1 MAYTEQTFLQT
12 LKPYVIA
19 DMENSNIL
27 ASLTAAQAF
36 IESKMGNSGLT
47 KECNNLFGI
56 KGSYNGQYGTYWTT
70 EYYNGI
76 KQRVK
81 AAFRKYPSW
90 KESIADHSALFN
102 NMKRYKNLRG
112 ETNYQKAC
120 LNVQADGYATSPVYA
135 RTLFNT
141 INKFQLYSWD
151 AEVLGKPVEVIR
163 TEPIRAMKKACA
175 LPTLKMGDKNE
186 YVRNWQKYLNA
197 NGYFCGLEDGKF
209 GQNTKNAVE
218 AFQLAKGL
226 VADGIIGI
234 NTWASIGLVA

>member
-1 MAYTEQTFLQT
+1 MAYTDQTFLQT
-12 LKPYVIA
+12 LKPYVMA

-27 ASLTAAQAF
+27 ASLTAAQAY
-36 IESKMGNSGLT
+36 IESSKGNSGLT

-56 KGSYNGQYGTYWTT
+56 KGSYNGQYGMYWTT

-151 AEVLGKPVEVIR
+151 AEVLGKPVEVIK

>member
-1 MAYTEQTFLQT
+1 M
-12 LKPYVIA
+12 K
-19 DMENSNIL
+19 NSKIL
-27 ASLTAAQAF
+27 ASLTASQAL
-36 IESKMGNSGLT
+36 IESRHGNSGLT

-56 KGSYNGQYGTYWTT
+56 KGSYNGQSGTYWTT
-70 EYYNGI
+70 EYYGGVA
-76 KQRVK
+76 QRVR

-112 ETNYQKAC
+112 CTDYQKAC

-141 INKFQLYSWD
+141 INKFALYAWD

-163 TEPIRAMKKACA
+163 TEPTRAMKKAKA
-175 LPTLKMGDKNE
+175 LPTLRMGDKNE

-209 GQNTKNAVE
+209 GVNTQNAVK
-218 AFQLAKGL
+218 AFQLTHNIT
-226 VADGIIGI
+226 ADGIIGI
-234 NTWASIGLVA
+234 NTWACLGLVA

>member
-1 MAYTEQTFLQT
+1 MAYTDQTFLQT
-12 LKPYVIA
+12 LKPYVMS

-27 ASLTAAQAF
+27 ASLTAAQAY
-36 IESKMGNSGLT
+36 IESSKGNSGLT

-56 KGSYNGQYGTYWTT
+56 KGSYNGQYGMYWTT

-151 AEVLGKPVEVIR
+151 AEVLGKPVEVIK

>member
-1 MAYTEQTFLQT
+1 MAYTDRTFLQT
-12 LKPYVIA
+12 LKPYVMA

-27 ASLTAAQAF
+27 ASLTAAQAY
-36 IESKMGNSGLT
+36 IESSKGNSGLT

-56 KGSYNGQYGTYWTT
+56 KGSYNGQYGMYWTT

-151 AEVLGKPVEVIR
+151 AEVLGKPVEVIK